1 MRRSFACVALILT
14 SDGHIP
20 IVQDPNRPVP
30 LWKYP
35 GGTNDENETP
45 EQCVRREVLEETGI
59 NLDILHPAPLSIHAE
74 EKRDGGHVFFVF
86 RLELEAK
93 HADIELLRRGNDG
106 ELVRWSDAQ
115 EILTMREFLEG
126 QRELTRDLLLE
137 IHYS

>member
-35 GGTNDENETP
+35 GGTNDSEETP
-45 EQCVRREVLEETGI
+45 EECVRREVLEETGI
-59 NLDILHPAPLSIHAE
+59 NLDLLHPTPLTICAE
-74 EKRDGGHVFFVF
+74 EVRDGGHTFYVYFVELPATHGQIHL
-86 RLELEAK
+86 LE
-93 HADIELLRRGNDG
+93 RGDEG
-106 ELVRWSDAQ
+106 ELVRWSTPK
-115 EILTMREFLEG
+115 EIIPMRDFLEG